1 MKKQKAK
8 SKPRGNGNDKGKS
21 DVDPLDRDM
30 SFIFD
35 KPEQWVKLNDLLRH
49 LPKDKTI
56 TLRLSSDLLSRFKKL
71 ALKNDTQY
79 QKLIREALVEYL
91 AKKAS

>member
-1 MKKQKAK
+1 M
-8 SKPRGNGNDKGKS
+8 
-21 DVDPLDRDM
+21 
-30 SFIFD
+30 
-35 KPEQWVKLNDLLRH
+35 NDLLRH

-56 TLRLSSDLLSRFKKL
+56 TLRLSSDLLNQFKRL
-71 ALKNDTQY
+71 AVKKDMKY

>member
-1 MKKQKAK
+1 MKNKK
-8 SKPRGNGNDKGKS
+8 SKLPNKKKTDA
-21 DVDPLDRDM
+21 DPVERDF

-35 KPEQWVKLNDLLRH
+35 SPQDWLRLKELIKH

-56 TLRLSSDLLSRFKKL
+56 TLRLSSNLLDQYKKL
-71 ALKNDTQY
+71 AEEQDTKY
-79 QKLIREALVEYL
+79 QKLIHEALIEYL